1 MQRCKANTRPN
12 HWDKDGSILYRLSG
26 GDVDGYGATLF
37 VYQELGCKV
46 RNANGALL
54 NINE

>member
-1 MQRCKANTRPN
+1 MTR
-12 HWDKDGSILYRLSG
+12 DKDGNILYRLSG

-46 RNANGALL
+46 RNCNGALVG
-54 NINE
+54 INE